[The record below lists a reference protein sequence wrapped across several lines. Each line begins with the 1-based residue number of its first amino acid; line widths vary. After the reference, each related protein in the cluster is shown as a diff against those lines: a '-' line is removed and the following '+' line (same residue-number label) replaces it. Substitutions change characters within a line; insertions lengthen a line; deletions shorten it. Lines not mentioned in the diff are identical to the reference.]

1 MFLKDPQ
8 AVLEYRVDW
17 GSALG
22 PGAEISA
29 SSWRVQP
36 EEAGGVSV
44 ASAGLDGPVA
54 TARLGGGVAGHV
66 YVVGNLVLLADGTS
80 DERSLTIRVE
90 DR

>member
-17 GSALG
+17 VAALG
-22 PGAEISA
+22 SGAEISA
-29 SSWRVQP
+29 SSWSVQP
-36 EEAGGVSV
+36 DEAGGVSV
-44 ASAGLDGPVA
+44 VSAGLEGPIT
-54 TARLGGGVAGHV
+54 TARLGGGMPGHV
-66 YVVGNLVLLADGTS
+66 YVVGNRVLLADGTS